1 MRKLLL
7 AAVAATAIA
16 SPAMARDGSPY
27 LGIEGGALFARDL
40 NFADSFSFDDG
51 ETSYDVDEAFG
62 IDHKTGTDLDLIAG
76 YDFGAF
82 RAEVELGRKRA
93 KSDNT
98 YNVVVSDGV
107 TTDTFTATD
116 NGRTRVFSIMGNLLG
131 DFGDENGLS
140 FYGGAGI
147 GYAKGK
153 ISADVPAVIA
163 DEIDLD
169 RVSAKDSGLAWQL
182 IAGLRYAVTPNVDVG
197 LKYRYFRAKFNDDD
211 AGIDTKFRSHS
222 LLASLIFNFGAP
234 AAPEVMAPPPPPPA
248 PEPMPEPAPA
258 PATQTCP
265 DGTVITMDAVFTAPP
280 PPPPPPAGE
289 RGL

>member
-1 MRKLLL
+1 MRKILL

-16 SPAMARDGSPY
+16 TPAMARDGSPY

-40 NFADSFSFDDG
+40 NFDYDYSFDDG
-51 ETSYDVDEAFG
+51 EVITPAFGTLG
-62 IDHKTGTDLDLIAG
+62 IDHKTGTDLDIIGG

-82 RAEVELGRKRA
+82 RAELELGRKRA
-93 KSDNT
+93 SHDS
-98 YNVVVSDGV
+98 YNVVDSELG
-107 TTDTFTATD
+107 TFSGEGS
-116 NGRTRVFSIMGNLLG
+116 GRTRVFSIMGNLLG

-147 GYAKGK
+147 GIAKGK
-153 ISADVPAVIA
+153 VTVDVPADLA
-163 DEIDLD
+163 DETGESS
-169 RVSAKDSGLAWQL
+169 VSAKDSHLAWQL

-197 LKYRYFRAKFNDDD
+197 LKYRYFRAKFGDED
-211 AGIDTKFRSHS
+211 IDTKFRSHS

-234 AAPEVMAPPPPPPA
+234 AVAEVVAPPPPPPA

-265 DGTVITMDAVFTAPP
+265 DGTVITMDAVCPAPP